1 MLQPRKPKI
10 RDIINDSMNRKIE
23 AHNGKSKES
32 TTVVKDN
39 TFVKTSKVGKLKP
52 MTVEEKNKKA
62 EANNQLALKTS
73 KEQANKDWVQGSM
86 EEVYKHPLMSP
97 GYATPEGVA
106 IGAIQSAIKL
116 PGDLYDGD
124 YKAAIVDAL
133 MVLPEVGNIAKGV
146 KNVASKAYK
155 INPLAEKLNNAN
167 KSYRIA
173 GKDSYADFLESGV
186 VRSKRT
192 LPSNPTMEERMAART
207 TSFPSFQKGHAD
219 MRYMPKEGGVVYET
233 SVPTFRRGDLNPVT
247 NTPIKG
253 RHYAHRP
260 VDMETGKVITELPA
274 KDVKVYSDKP
284 HWLKGYKEINKET
297 TSKLEFGGT
306 LNTNNMIQPKRIKP
320 VKKALAGAAIAS
332 IASTGIGMVTS
343 IIEQAKARKEAEK
356 AQALAS
362 ANNFNTAMQEQ
373 DIYADKFKNDNIND
387 LPVYDNG
394 GKLNTNSSSTTG
406 KYDTVGGDLVPIS
419 DNAEVVDGNTH
430 KEKDIDNSYGV
441 TLSEDGEPIAN
452 VEDKEV
458 VVDNNLVFSDKLK
471 KGNRTFASIALDVN
485 SKIGELQSKNKGLV
499 RPNEKF
505 ANERTIQGLE
515 KLNENL
521 FKEQEVVKANT
532 YGTEDEMIDVVDG
545 TVPVAEN
552 GMRLNKKNFLEDPVI
567 DLKSNPSTD
576 TSGIGVRE
584 GTFGSDLAPMLAD
597 NVANFFLAKN
607 APAPPKPI
615 MRRAP
620 VIDTRVNVNPQL
632 ANVASA
638 VASSNETVRA
648 NTNSS
653 NVARANITA
662 TNLKGAE
669 AANSIYASKES
680 AERQL
685 QNEQVKALTANAN
698 ANAELDSEYQ
708 NDVRDDRLQRSS
720 ALSKNITNLTEDIK
734 AVRQNE
740 IQKDSDDTLVTLG
753 LLDDPTGEKARTF
766 ARLGRNMNTKNKMIA
781 LKEFERMRKF
791 NENKNK

>member
-1 MLQPRKPKI
+1 
-10 RDIINDSMNRKIE
+10 
-23 AHNGKSKES
+23 
-32 TTVVKDN
+32 
-39 TFVKTSKVGKLKP
+39 
-52 MTVEEKNKKA
+52 
-62 EANNQLALKTS
+62 
-73 KEQANKDWVQGSM
+73 
-86 EEVYKHPLMSP
+86 
-97 GYATPEGVA
+97 
-106 IGAIQSAIKL
+106 
-116 PGDLYDGD
+116 
-124 YKAAIVDAL
+124 
-133 MVLPEVGNIAKGV
+133 
-146 KNVASKAYK
+146 
-155 INPLAEKLNNAN
+155 
-167 KSYRIA
+167 
-173 GKDSYADFLESGV
+173 
-186 VRSKRT
+186 
-192 LPSNPTMEERMAART
+192 
-207 TSFPSFQKGHAD
+207 
-219 MRYMPKEGGVVYET
+219 
-233 SVPTFRRGDLNPVT
+233 
-247 NTPIKG
+247 
-253 RHYAHRP
+253 
-260 VDMETGKVITELPA
+260 
-274 KDVKVYSDKP
+274 
-284 HWLKGYKEINKET
+284 
-297 TSKLEFGGT
+297 
-306 LNTNNMIQPKRIKP
+306 MIQPKRIKP

-332 IASTGIGMVTS
+332 IASTGIGLATS
-343 IIEQAKARKEAEK
+343 LIGQNKARKEAEK

-362 ANNFNTAMQEQ
+362 TNNFNNAMQEQ

-441 TLSEDGEPIAN
+441 TLSENGEPVAN

-521 FKEQEVVKANT
+521 FKEQELVKANT

-552 GMRLNKKNFLEDPVI
+552 GMRINKKNFLEDPV
-567 DLKSNPSTD
+567 TD

-620 VIDTRVNVNPQL
+620 ILDTRVNVNPQL
-632 ANVASA
+632 ANVANA

-648 NTNSS
+648 NTNNS

-680 AERQL
+680 AERHL
-685 QNEQVKALTANAN
+685 QNEQIKALTANAN

-781 LKEFERMRKF
+781 LKEFERMKKF

>member
-1 MLQPRKPKI
+1 
-10 RDIINDSMNRKIE
+10 
-23 AHNGKSKES
+23 
-32 TTVVKDN
+32 
-39 TFVKTSKVGKLKP
+39 
-52 MTVEEKNKKA
+52 
-62 EANNQLALKTS
+62 
-73 KEQANKDWVQGSM
+73 
-86 EEVYKHPLMSP
+86 
-97 GYATPEGVA
+97 
-106 IGAIQSAIKL
+106 
-116 PGDLYDGD
+116 
-124 YKAAIVDAL
+124 
-133 MVLPEVGNIAKGV
+133 
-146 KNVASKAYK
+146 
-155 INPLAEKLNNAN
+155 
-167 KSYRIA
+167 
-173 GKDSYADFLESGV
+173 
-186 VRSKRT
+186 
-192 LPSNPTMEERMAART
+192 
-207 TSFPSFQKGHAD
+207 
-219 MRYMPKEGGVVYET
+219 
-233 SVPTFRRGDLNPVT
+233 
-247 NTPIKG
+247 
-253 RHYAHRP
+253 
-260 VDMETGKVITELPA
+260 
-274 KDVKVYSDKP
+274 
-284 HWLKGYKEINKET
+284 
-297 TSKLEFGGT
+297 
-306 LNTNNMIQPKRIKP
+306 MIQPKRIKP

-343 IIEQAKARKEAEK
+343 IIGQNKARKEAEK

-373 DIYADKFKNDNIND
+373 DIYANKFKNDNIND

-441 TLSEDGEPIAN
+441 TLSEDGEPVAN

-521 FKEQEVVKANT
+521 FKEQELVKANT

-545 TVPVAEN
+545 IVPVAEN
-552 GMRLNKKNFLEDPVI
+552 GIRINKKNFLEDPVI
-567 DLKSNPSTD
+567 D

-615 MRRAP
+615 MRRTP
-620 VIDTRVNVNPQL
+620 ILDTRVNVNPQL
-632 ANVASA
+632 ANVANA

-648 NTNSS
+648 NTNNS

-685 QNEQVKALTANAN
+685 QNEQIKALTANAN

-781 LKEFERMRKF
+781 LKEFERMKKF

>member
-1 MLQPRKPKI
+1 MIQPRK
-10 RDIINDSMNRKIE
+10 N
-23 AHNGKSKES
+23 
-32 TTVVKDN
+32 
-39 TFVKTSKVGKLKP
+39 KT
-52 MTVEEKNKKA
+52 
-62 EANNQLALKTS
+62 
-73 KEQANKDWVQGSM
+73 
-86 EEVYKHPLMSP
+86 
-97 GYATPEGVA
+97 
-106 IGAIQSAIKL
+106 
-116 PGDLYDGD
+116 
-124 YKAAIVDAL
+124 
-133 MVLPEVGNIAKGV
+133 
-146 KNVASKAYK
+146 
-155 INPLAEKLNNAN
+155 
-167 KSYRIA
+167 
-173 GKDSYADFLESGV
+173 
-186 VRSKRT
+186 
-192 LPSNPTMEERMAART
+192 
-207 TSFPSFQKGHAD
+207 
-219 MRYMPKEGGVVYET
+219 
-233 SVPTFRRGDLNPVT
+233 
-247 NTPIKG
+247 
-253 RHYAHRP
+253 
-260 VDMETGKVITELPA
+260 
-274 KDVKVYSDKP
+274 
-284 HWLKGYKEINKET
+284 
-297 TSKLEFGGT
+297 
-306 LNTNNMIQPKRIKP
+306 
-320 VKKALAGAAIAS
+320 VKKALTGAAIAS
-332 IASTGIGMVTS
+332 IASTGIGLVTS
-343 IIEQAKARKEAEK
+343 LIGQNKAKKEAEK

-406 KYDTVGGDLVPIS
+406 KYDTVGGDLIPIS

-521 FKEQEVVKANT
+521 FKEQELVKANT

-552 GMRLNKKNFLEDPVI
+552 GMRINKKNFLEDPI
-567 DLKSNPSTD
+567 TD

-615 MRRAP
+615 MRRTP
-620 VIDTRVNVNPQL
+620 ILDTRVNVNPQL
-632 ANVASA
+632 ANVANA

-648 NTNSS
+648 NTNNS

-680 AERQL
+680 AERHL

-708 NDVRDDRLQRSS
+708 KDVRDDRLQRSS

-740 IQKDSDDTLVTLG
+740 IQKDSDDTLITLG
-753 LLDDPTGEKARTF
+753 LLDDPTGEKGRTF
-766 ARLGRNMNTKNKMIA
+766 SRLGRSMNAKSKA
-781 LKEFERMRKF
+781 LYVKELERMKKF

>member
-1 MLQPRKPKI
+1 
-10 RDIINDSMNRKIE
+10 
-23 AHNGKSKES
+23 
-32 TTVVKDN
+32 
-39 TFVKTSKVGKLKP
+39 
-52 MTVEEKNKKA
+52 
-62 EANNQLALKTS
+62 
-73 KEQANKDWVQGSM
+73 
-86 EEVYKHPLMSP
+86 
-97 GYATPEGVA
+97 
-106 IGAIQSAIKL
+106 
-116 PGDLYDGD
+116 
-124 YKAAIVDAL
+124 
-133 MVLPEVGNIAKGV
+133 
-146 KNVASKAYK
+146 
-155 INPLAEKLNNAN
+155 
-167 KSYRIA
+167 
-173 GKDSYADFLESGV
+173 
-186 VRSKRT
+186 
-192 LPSNPTMEERMAART
+192 
-207 TSFPSFQKGHAD
+207 
-219 MRYMPKEGGVVYET
+219 
-233 SVPTFRRGDLNPVT
+233 
-247 NTPIKG
+247 
-253 RHYAHRP
+253 
-260 VDMETGKVITELPA
+260 
-274 KDVKVYSDKP
+274 
-284 HWLKGYKEINKET
+284 
-297 TSKLEFGGT
+297 
-306 LNTNNMIQPKRIKP
+306 MIQPKRIKP

-332 IASTGIGMVTS
+332 IASTGVGMVTS
-343 IIEQAKARKEAEK
+343 IIQQAKAKREAER

-362 ANNFNTAMQEQ
+362 TNNFNNAVQEQ

-406 KYDTVGGDLVPIS
+406 KYDTVGGDLIPIS

-521 FKEQEVVKANT
+521 FKEQELVKANT

-552 GMRLNKKNFLEDPVI
+552 GMRINKKNFLEDPI
-567 DLKSNPSTD
+567 TD

-615 MRRAP
+615 MRRTP
-620 VIDTRVNVNPQL
+620 ILDTRVNVNPQL
-632 ANVASA
+632 ANVANA

-648 NTNSS
+648 NTNNS

-669 AANSIYASKES
+669 ATNNIYASKEN

-685 QNEQVKALTANAN
+685 QNEQIKAITATANT
-698 ANAELDSEYQ
+698 NAELDSEYQ
-708 NDVRDDRLQRSS
+708 KDVRDDRLQRSS

-753 LLDDPTGEKARTF
+753 LLDDPTGEKGRTF
-766 ARLGRNMNTKNKMIA
+766 SRLGRSMNAKSKA
-781 LKEFERMRKF
+781 LYVKELERMKKF

>member
-1 MLQPRKPKI
+1 
-10 RDIINDSMNRKIE
+10 
-23 AHNGKSKES
+23 
-32 TTVVKDN
+32 
-39 TFVKTSKVGKLKP
+39 
-52 MTVEEKNKKA
+52 
-62 EANNQLALKTS
+62 
-73 KEQANKDWVQGSM
+73 
-86 EEVYKHPLMSP
+86 
-97 GYATPEGVA
+97 
-106 IGAIQSAIKL
+106 
-116 PGDLYDGD
+116 
-124 YKAAIVDAL
+124 
-133 MVLPEVGNIAKGV
+133 
-146 KNVASKAYK
+146 
-155 INPLAEKLNNAN
+155 
-167 KSYRIA
+167 
-173 GKDSYADFLESGV
+173 
-186 VRSKRT
+186 
-192 LPSNPTMEERMAART
+192 
-207 TSFPSFQKGHAD
+207 
-219 MRYMPKEGGVVYET
+219 
-233 SVPTFRRGDLNPVT
+233 
-247 NTPIKG
+247 
-253 RHYAHRP
+253 
-260 VDMETGKVITELPA
+260 
-274 KDVKVYSDKP
+274 
-284 HWLKGYKEINKET
+284 
-297 TSKLEFGGT
+297 
-306 LNTNNMIQPKRIKP
+306 MIQPKRIKP

-343 IIEQAKARKEAEK
+343 IIQQAKAKKEAEK

-362 ANNFNTAMQEQ
+362 TNNFNNAVQEQ
-373 DIYADKFKNDNIND
+373 DIYANKFKNDNIND

-430 KEKDIDNSYGV
+430 KENDIDNSYGV

-521 FKEQEVVKANT
+521 FKEQELVKANT

-545 TVPVAEN
+545 TVPVAKN
-552 GMRLNKKNFLEDPVI
+552 GLEINKKNFLEDPI
-567 DLKSNPSTD
+567 TD

-632 ANVASA
+632 ANVANA

-648 NTNSS
+648 NTNNS

-685 QNEQVKALTANAN
+685 QNEQVKALTDNAN

-781 LKEFERMRKF
+781 LKEFERMKKF

>member
-1 MLQPRKPKI
+1 
-10 RDIINDSMNRKIE
+10 
-23 AHNGKSKES
+23 
-32 TTVVKDN
+32 
-39 TFVKTSKVGKLKP
+39 
-52 MTVEEKNKKA
+52 
-62 EANNQLALKTS
+62 
-73 KEQANKDWVQGSM
+73 
-86 EEVYKHPLMSP
+86 
-97 GYATPEGVA
+97 
-106 IGAIQSAIKL
+106 
-116 PGDLYDGD
+116 
-124 YKAAIVDAL
+124 
-133 MVLPEVGNIAKGV
+133 
-146 KNVASKAYK
+146 
-155 INPLAEKLNNAN
+155 
-167 KSYRIA
+167 
-173 GKDSYADFLESGV
+173 
-186 VRSKRT
+186 
-192 LPSNPTMEERMAART
+192 
-207 TSFPSFQKGHAD
+207 
-219 MRYMPKEGGVVYET
+219 
-233 SVPTFRRGDLNPVT
+233 
-247 NTPIKG
+247 
-253 RHYAHRP
+253 
-260 VDMETGKVITELPA
+260 
-274 KDVKVYSDKP
+274 
-284 HWLKGYKEINKET
+284 
-297 TSKLEFGGT
+297 
-306 LNTNNMIQPKRIKP
+306 MIQPKRIKP

-332 IASTGIGMVTS
+332 IASTGVGMVTS
-343 IIEQAKARKEAEK
+343 IIQQAKAKREAER

-362 ANNFNTAMQEQ
+362 TNNFNNAVQEQ

-406 KYDTVGGDLVPIS
+406 KYDTVGGDLIPIS

-441 TLSEDGEPIAN
+441 TLSEDGEPVAN

-521 FKEQEVVKANT
+521 FKEQELVKANT

-552 GMRLNKKNFLEDPVI
+552 GMRINKKNFLEDPI
-567 DLKSNPSTD
+567 TD

-620 VIDTRVNVNPQL
+620 IIDTRVNINPQL
-632 ANVASA
+632 ANVANA

-648 NTNSS
+648 NTNNS

-669 AANSIYASKES
+669 ATNNIYASKEK

-685 QNEQVKALTANAN
+685 QNERIKAITDTANT
-698 ANAELDSEYQ
+698 NAELDSEYQ
-708 NDVRDDRLQRSS
+708 NDVRDSRLQRSS

-740 IQKDSDDTLVTLG
+740 IQKDSDDTLITLG
-753 LLDDPTGEKARTF
+753 LLDDPTGEKGRTF
-766 ARLGRNMNTKNKMIA
+766 SRLGRSMNAKSKA
-781 LKEFERMRKF
+781 LYVKELERMKKF
-791 NENKNK
+791 NENKKG

>member
-1 MLQPRKPKI
+1 
-10 RDIINDSMNRKIE
+10 
-23 AHNGKSKES
+23 
-32 TTVVKDN
+32 
-39 TFVKTSKVGKLKP
+39 
-52 MTVEEKNKKA
+52 
-62 EANNQLALKTS
+62 
-73 KEQANKDWVQGSM
+73 
-86 EEVYKHPLMSP
+86 
-97 GYATPEGVA
+97 
-106 IGAIQSAIKL
+106 
-116 PGDLYDGD
+116 
-124 YKAAIVDAL
+124 
-133 MVLPEVGNIAKGV
+133 
-146 KNVASKAYK
+146 
-155 INPLAEKLNNAN
+155 
-167 KSYRIA
+167 
-173 GKDSYADFLESGV
+173 
-186 VRSKRT
+186 
-192 LPSNPTMEERMAART
+192 
-207 TSFPSFQKGHAD
+207 
-219 MRYMPKEGGVVYET
+219 
-233 SVPTFRRGDLNPVT
+233 
-247 NTPIKG
+247 
-253 RHYAHRP
+253 
-260 VDMETGKVITELPA
+260 
-274 KDVKVYSDKP
+274 
-284 HWLKGYKEINKET
+284 
-297 TSKLEFGGT
+297 
-306 LNTNNMIQPKRIKP
+306 MIQPKRIKP

-332 IASTGIGMVTS
+332 IASTGIGVVTS
-343 IIEQAKARKEAEK
+343 LIGQNKAKKEAEK

-362 ANNFNTAMQEQ
+362 TNNFNNAVQEQ

-441 TLSEDGEPIAN
+441 TLSEDGEPVAN

-521 FKEQEVVKANT
+521 FQEQELVKANT

-552 GMRLNKKNFLEDPVI
+552 G
-567 DLKSNPSTD
+567 
-576 TSGIGVRE
+576 IGLRE

-698 ANAELDSEYQ
+698 ANAELNSEYQ

-753 LLDDPTGEKARTF
+753 LLDDPTGEKGRTF
-766 ARLGRNMNTKNKMIA
+766 SRLGRSMNAKNKA
-781 LKEFERMRKF
+781 LYLKELERMKKF

>member
-1 MLQPRKPKI
+1 MIQPRK
-10 RDIINDSMNRKIE
+10 N
-23 AHNGKSKES
+23 
-32 TTVVKDN
+32 
-39 TFVKTSKVGKLKP
+39 KT
-52 MTVEEKNKKA
+52 
-62 EANNQLALKTS
+62 
-73 KEQANKDWVQGSM
+73 
-86 EEVYKHPLMSP
+86 
-97 GYATPEGVA
+97 
-106 IGAIQSAIKL
+106 
-116 PGDLYDGD
+116 
-124 YKAAIVDAL
+124 
-133 MVLPEVGNIAKGV
+133 
-146 KNVASKAYK
+146 
-155 INPLAEKLNNAN
+155 
-167 KSYRIA
+167 
-173 GKDSYADFLESGV
+173 
-186 VRSKRT
+186 
-192 LPSNPTMEERMAART
+192 
-207 TSFPSFQKGHAD
+207 
-219 MRYMPKEGGVVYET
+219 
-233 SVPTFRRGDLNPVT
+233 
-247 NTPIKG
+247 
-253 RHYAHRP
+253 
-260 VDMETGKVITELPA
+260 
-274 KDVKVYSDKP
+274 
-284 HWLKGYKEINKET
+284 
-297 TSKLEFGGT
+297 
-306 LNTNNMIQPKRIKP
+306 
-320 VKKALAGAAIAS
+320 VKKALTGAAIAS
-332 IASTGIGMVTS
+332 IASTGIGLVTS
-343 IIEQAKARKEAEK
+343 LIGQNKAKKEAEK
-356 AQALAS
+356 AQALAYT
-362 ANNFNTAMQEQ
+362 NNFNNAMQEQ
-373 DIYADKFKNDNIND
+373 DIYANKFKNDNIND

-441 TLSEDGEPIAN
+441 TLSEDGEPVAN

-521 FKEQEVVKANT
+521 FKEQELVKANT

-552 GMRLNKKNFLEDPVI
+552 GMRINKKNFLEDPV
-567 DLKSNPSTD
+567 TD
-576 TSGIGVRE
+576 TSGIRVRE

-597 NVANFFLAKN
+597 NIANFFLAKN

-620 VIDTRVNVNPQL
+620 IIDTRVNINPQL
-632 ANVASA
+632 ANVANA

-648 NTNSS
+648 NTNNS

-669 AANSIYASKES
+669 ATNNIYASKEK

-740 IQKDSDDTLVTLG
+740 IQKDSDDTLITLG
-753 LLDDPTGEKARTF
+753 LLDDPTGEKGRTF
-766 ARLGRNMNTKNKMIA
+766 SRLGRSMNAKSKA
-781 LKEFERMRKF
+781 LYVKELERMKKF

>member
-1 MLQPRKPKI
+1 
-10 RDIINDSMNRKIE
+10 
-23 AHNGKSKES
+23 
-32 TTVVKDN
+32 
-39 TFVKTSKVGKLKP
+39 
-52 MTVEEKNKKA
+52 
-62 EANNQLALKTS
+62 
-73 KEQANKDWVQGSM
+73 
-86 EEVYKHPLMSP
+86 
-97 GYATPEGVA
+97 
-106 IGAIQSAIKL
+106 
-116 PGDLYDGD
+116 
-124 YKAAIVDAL
+124 
-133 MVLPEVGNIAKGV
+133 
-146 KNVASKAYK
+146 
-155 INPLAEKLNNAN
+155 
-167 KSYRIA
+167 
-173 GKDSYADFLESGV
+173 
-186 VRSKRT
+186 
-192 LPSNPTMEERMAART
+192 
-207 TSFPSFQKGHAD
+207 
-219 MRYMPKEGGVVYET
+219 
-233 SVPTFRRGDLNPVT
+233 
-247 NTPIKG
+247 
-253 RHYAHRP
+253 
-260 VDMETGKVITELPA
+260 
-274 KDVKVYSDKP
+274 
-284 HWLKGYKEINKET
+284 
-297 TSKLEFGGT
+297 
-306 LNTNNMIQPKRIKP
+306 MIQPKRIKP
-320 VKKALAGAAIAS
+320 VKKALTGAAIAS
-332 IASTGIGMVTS
+332 IASTGIGLVTS
-343 IIEQAKARKEAEK
+343 LIGQNKARKEAEK

-362 ANNFNTAMQEQ
+362 TNNFNTAVQEQ

-441 TLSEDGEPIAN
+441 TLSEDGEPVAN

-521 FKEQEVVKANT
+521 FKEQELVKANT

-552 GMRLNKKNFLEDPVI
+552 GMRINKRNFLEDL
-567 DLKSNPSTD
+567 DTD

-620 VIDTRVNVNPQL
+620 ILDTRVNINPQL
-632 ANVASA
+632 ANVANA

-648 NTNSS
+648 NTNNS

-669 AANSIYASKES
+669 ATNNIYASKEN

-685 QNEQVKALTANAN
+685 QNEQVKAFTANAN

-766 ARLGRNMNTKNKMIA
+766 ARLGRNMNTKNKMIV
-781 LKEFERMRKF
+781 LKEFERMKKF

>member
-1 MLQPRKPKI
+1 
-10 RDIINDSMNRKIE
+10 
-23 AHNGKSKES
+23 
-32 TTVVKDN
+32 
-39 TFVKTSKVGKLKP
+39 
-52 MTVEEKNKKA
+52 
-62 EANNQLALKTS
+62 
-73 KEQANKDWVQGSM
+73 
-86 EEVYKHPLMSP
+86 
-97 GYATPEGVA
+97 
-106 IGAIQSAIKL
+106 
-116 PGDLYDGD
+116 
-124 YKAAIVDAL
+124 
-133 MVLPEVGNIAKGV
+133 
-146 KNVASKAYK
+146 
-155 INPLAEKLNNAN
+155 
-167 KSYRIA
+167 
-173 GKDSYADFLESGV
+173 
-186 VRSKRT
+186 
-192 LPSNPTMEERMAART
+192 
-207 TSFPSFQKGHAD
+207 
-219 MRYMPKEGGVVYET
+219 
-233 SVPTFRRGDLNPVT
+233 
-247 NTPIKG
+247 
-253 RHYAHRP
+253 
-260 VDMETGKVITELPA
+260 
-274 KDVKVYSDKP
+274 
-284 HWLKGYKEINKET
+284 
-297 TSKLEFGGT
+297 
-306 LNTNNMIQPKRIKP
+306 MIQPKRIKP
-320 VKKALAGAAIAS
+320 VKKALTGAAIAS
-332 IASTGIGMVTS
+332 IASTGIGLVTS
-343 IIEQAKARKEAEK
+343 LIGQNKAKKEAEK

-362 ANNFNTAMQEQ
+362 SNNFNTAMQEQ

-521 FKEQEVVKANT
+521 FKEQELVKANT

-552 GMRLNKKNFLEDPVI
+552 GMRINKKNFLEDPV
-567 DLKSNPSTD
+567 TD

-615 MRRAP
+615 MRRTP
-620 VIDTRVNVNPQL
+620 ILDTRVNVNPQL
-632 ANVASA
+632 ANVANA

-648 NTNSS
+648 NTNNS

-669 AANSIYASKES
+669 ATNNIYASKEK

-740 IQKDSDDTLVTLG
+740 IQKDSDDTLITLG
-753 LLDDPTGEKARTF
+753 LLDDPTGEKGRTF
-766 ARLGRNMNTKNKMIA
+766 SRLGRSMNAKSKA
-781 LKEFERMRKF
+781 LYVKELERMKKF

>member
-1 MLQPRKPKI
+1 
-10 RDIINDSMNRKIE
+10 
-23 AHNGKSKES
+23 
-32 TTVVKDN
+32 
-39 TFVKTSKVGKLKP
+39 
-52 MTVEEKNKKA
+52 
-62 EANNQLALKTS
+62 
-73 KEQANKDWVQGSM
+73 
-86 EEVYKHPLMSP
+86 
-97 GYATPEGVA
+97 
-106 IGAIQSAIKL
+106 
-116 PGDLYDGD
+116 
-124 YKAAIVDAL
+124 
-133 MVLPEVGNIAKGV
+133 
-146 KNVASKAYK
+146 
-155 INPLAEKLNNAN
+155 
-167 KSYRIA
+167 
-173 GKDSYADFLESGV
+173 
-186 VRSKRT
+186 
-192 LPSNPTMEERMAART
+192 
-207 TSFPSFQKGHAD
+207 
-219 MRYMPKEGGVVYET
+219 
-233 SVPTFRRGDLNPVT
+233 
-247 NTPIKG
+247 
-253 RHYAHRP
+253 
-260 VDMETGKVITELPA
+260 
-274 KDVKVYSDKP
+274 
-284 HWLKGYKEINKET
+284 
-297 TSKLEFGGT
+297 
-306 LNTNNMIQPKRIKP
+306 MIQPKRIKP

-343 IIEQAKARKEAEK
+343 IIGQNKAKKEAEK

-373 DIYADKFKNDNIND
+373 DIYANKFKNDNIND

-419 DNAEVVDGNTH
+419 DNAEVVVGNTH

-441 TLSEDGEPIAN
+441 TLSEDGEPVAN

-521 FKEQEVVKANT
+521 FKEQELVKANT

-552 GMRLNKKNFLEDPVI
+552 GMRINKKNFLEDPV
-567 DLKSNPSTD
+567 TD

-632 ANVASA
+632 ANVANA

-648 NTNSS
+648 NTNNS

-781 LKEFERMRKF
+781 LKEFERMKKF

>member
-1 MLQPRKPKI
+1 
-10 RDIINDSMNRKIE
+10 
-23 AHNGKSKES
+23 
-32 TTVVKDN
+32 
-39 TFVKTSKVGKLKP
+39 
-52 MTVEEKNKKA
+52 
-62 EANNQLALKTS
+62 
-73 KEQANKDWVQGSM
+73 
-86 EEVYKHPLMSP
+86 
-97 GYATPEGVA
+97 
-106 IGAIQSAIKL
+106 
-116 PGDLYDGD
+116 
-124 YKAAIVDAL
+124 
-133 MVLPEVGNIAKGV
+133 
-146 KNVASKAYK
+146 
-155 INPLAEKLNNAN
+155 
-167 KSYRIA
+167 
-173 GKDSYADFLESGV
+173 
-186 VRSKRT
+186 
-192 LPSNPTMEERMAART
+192 
-207 TSFPSFQKGHAD
+207 
-219 MRYMPKEGGVVYET
+219 
-233 SVPTFRRGDLNPVT
+233 
-247 NTPIKG
+247 
-253 RHYAHRP
+253 
-260 VDMETGKVITELPA
+260 
-274 KDVKVYSDKP
+274 
-284 HWLKGYKEINKET
+284 
-297 TSKLEFGGT
+297 
-306 LNTNNMIQPKRIKP
+306 MIQPKRIKP
-320 VKKALAGAAIAS
+320 VKKALSGAAIAS
-332 IASTGIGMVTS
+332 IASTGIGLVTS
-343 IIEQAKARKEAEK
+343 LIGQNKARKEAEK

-362 ANNFNTAMQEQ
+362 TNNFNTAMQEQ

-441 TLSEDGEPIAN
+441 TLSEDGEPVAN

-521 FKEQEVVKANT
+521 FKEQELVKANT

-552 GMRLNKKNFLEDPVI
+552 GMRINKKNFLEDPV
-567 DLKSNPSTD
+567 TD

-620 VIDTRVNVNPQL
+620 ILDTRVNVNPQL
-632 ANVASA
+632 ANVANA

-648 NTNSS
+648 NTNNS

-698 ANAELDSEYQ
+698 TNAELDSEYQ

-781 LKEFERMRKF
+781 LKEFERMKKF

>member
-1 MLQPRKPKI
+1 
-10 RDIINDSMNRKIE
+10 
-23 AHNGKSKES
+23 
-32 TTVVKDN
+32 
-39 TFVKTSKVGKLKP
+39 
-52 MTVEEKNKKA
+52 
-62 EANNQLALKTS
+62 
-73 KEQANKDWVQGSM
+73 
-86 EEVYKHPLMSP
+86 
-97 GYATPEGVA
+97 
-106 IGAIQSAIKL
+106 
-116 PGDLYDGD
+116 
-124 YKAAIVDAL
+124 
-133 MVLPEVGNIAKGV
+133 
-146 KNVASKAYK
+146 
-155 INPLAEKLNNAN
+155 
-167 KSYRIA
+167 
-173 GKDSYADFLESGV
+173 
-186 VRSKRT
+186 
-192 LPSNPTMEERMAART
+192 
-207 TSFPSFQKGHAD
+207 
-219 MRYMPKEGGVVYET
+219 
-233 SVPTFRRGDLNPVT
+233 
-247 NTPIKG
+247 
-253 RHYAHRP
+253 
-260 VDMETGKVITELPA
+260 
-274 KDVKVYSDKP
+274 
-284 HWLKGYKEINKET
+284 
-297 TSKLEFGGT
+297 
-306 LNTNNMIQPKRIKP
+306 MIQPKRIKP

-332 IASTGIGMVTS
+332 IASTGVGLVTS
-343 IIEQAKARKEAEK
+343 LIGQNKAKKEAEK

-441 TLSEDGEPIAN
+441 TLSEDGEPVAN

-521 FKEQEVVKANT
+521 FKEQELVKANT

-545 TVPVAEN
+545 IVPVAET
-552 GMRLNKKNFLEDPVI
+552 GLRINKKNFLEDPVI
-567 DLKSNPSTD
+567 DSKSDPVTD

-615 MRRAP
+615 MRRTP
-620 VIDTRVNVNPQL
+620 ILDTRVNVNPQL
-632 ANVASA
+632 ANVANA

-648 NTNSS
+648 NTNNS

-708 NDVRDDRLQRSS
+708 KDVRDDRLQRSS

-740 IQKDSDDTLVTLG
+740 IQKDSDDTLITLG
-753 LLDDPTGEKARTF
+753 LLDDPTGEKGRTF
-766 ARLGRNMNTKNKMIA
+766 SRLGRSMNAKSKA
-781 LKEFERMRKF
+781 LYVKELERMKKF